1 MDYNLCIDIGNTN
14 IKSGFFLND
23 KLETTLVAV
32 EELEKAANNKTYK
45 CIISNVRKSVPAE
58 IEKIAGDA
66 TKNIILSHKTRMPVI
81 IDYKTPE
88 TLGMDRVAAAIGAKK
103 HFPGQNCIVIDAGT
117 CITSDFI
124 DKENIY
130 HGGIISPG
138 IHMRIKAMHQFTG
151 ALPLVNIKYND
162 DLLGKSTEEALQ
174 NGALKGTIWE
184 ISAFI
189 KEINKK
195 FGKSRVVFTGGDA
208 KYFVNYF
215 KTMIFADSNLILVG
229 LNEILKNYEKN

>member
-1 MDYNLCIDIGNTN
+1 
-14 IKSGFFLND
+14 
-23 KLETTLVAV
+23 
-32 EELEKAANNKTYK
+32 
-45 CIISNVRKSVPAE
+45 
-58 IEKIAGDA
+58 
-66 TKNIILSHKTRMPVI
+66 
-81 IDYKTPE
+81 
-88 TLGMDRVAAAIGAKK
+88 
-103 HFPGQNCIVIDAGT
+103 
-117 CITSDFI
+117 
-124 DKENIY
+124 
-130 HGGIISPG
+130 
-138 IHMRIKAMHQFTG
+138 MRIKAMHQFTG

-229 LNEILKNYEKN
+229 LNEILKNYEEN